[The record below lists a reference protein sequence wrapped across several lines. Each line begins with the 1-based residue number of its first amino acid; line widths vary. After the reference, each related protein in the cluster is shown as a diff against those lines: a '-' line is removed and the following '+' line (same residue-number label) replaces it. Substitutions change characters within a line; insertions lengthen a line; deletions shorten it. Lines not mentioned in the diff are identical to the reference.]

1 MTLKT
6 GILLILFKNQTG
18 SAHFTGTIDRF
29 MISLSVRM
37 QHLYKRME
45 NEEQNPL
52 FFMKE
57 SGPPDIDTLT
67 EGSWC
72 QTHCAEVTR
81 TALQNHKWHADS
93 VSSCL
98 NYCYRN

>member
-67 EGSWC
+67 GGSWC

-81 TALQNHKWHADS
+81 TALQNHKWYADS
-93 VSSCL
+93 VLSCL